1 MILDG
6 KLVSGNLKD
15 TLIDDI
21 LELKKI
27 NIIPKLAIILVGHSE
42 ESLVYINMKRKMC
55 EELGIQIIIYHFLE
69 SVLEGTIIEKI
80 EELNKDNLTHGILI
94 QLPLPKHFNKEK
106 LLDKISYQ
114 KDADG
119 FHTINAGKIFQG
131 NDSNVIPCTPL
142 GCIDL
147 LDHYN
152 IDVKGMN
159 VTIIGSSNLV
169 GLPLSMLLLQRG
181 ATITLCNINT
191 KNVKEH
197 TIQSDMIIAC
207 CGVPHL
213 VKYDWVKEGAIVIDI
228 GINRRKD
235 TTKKDGYRLVGDVD
249 FDGVKDKCKYITPV
263 PGGIGPMTVISL
275 MKNIIK
281 LAKNTYTKL

>member
-15 TLIDDI
+15 TLLNDI

>member
-15 TLIDDI
+15 TLLNDI
-21 LELKKI
+21 LELKKM

-55 EELGIQIIIYHFLE
+55 EELGIQIIVYHFLE
-69 SVLEGTIIEKI
+69 SVLEGAIIEKI

-119 FHTINAGKIFQG
+119 FHTINAGKIFQA
-131 NDSNVIPCTPL
+131 NDINVIPCTPL

-152 IDVKGMN
+152 IDVKGLN
-159 VTIIGSSNLV
+159 VAIIGTSNLV

-213 VKYDWVKEGAIVIDI
+213 IKSDWVKEGAIVIDI
-228 GINRRKD
+228 GINRIKD
-235 TTKKDGYRLVGDVD
+235 VTKKNGHRLVGDVD